1 MKKKVD
7 PTRVVTIAAAVALCA
22 AAVAGLVFVLGDS
35 DPSRAVSKVASA
47 ALILILFTPIGL
59 TGVALAARRPAL
71 AWFGYATT
79 VVAFIAFVLLTKRL
93 WDDSNILFGNADWR
107 LPGVAFLVSIACGQV
122 SLLLAW
128 ARSGTLV
135 RWLGGCAAAAIVVL
149 AALGVLEILEAGVD
163 VSDRIYG
170 VLAILYLLPVA
181 LLPLFTLGRSPDSRP
196 PQPDGATS
204 S

>member
-1 MKKKVD
+1 MEKSAG
-7 PTRVVTIAAAVALCA
+7 PIRVLMTAAALAICA

-47 ALILILFTPIGL
+47 ALILTLFTPIGL
-59 TGVALAARRPAL
+59 TGVALSVRRPAL

-93 WDDSNILFGNADWR
+93 WDDSDILFGEADWK
-107 LPGVAFLVSIACGQV
+107 LPGIAFVVSIACGQV

-149 AALGVLEILEAGVD
+149 AALGVLEILSDDVD
-163 VSDRIYG
+163 ISDRVYG
-170 VLAILYLLPVA
+170 VLVILYLLPVA
-181 LLPLFTLGRSPDSRP
+181 LLPLFTLGRSAD
-196 PQPDGATS
+196 QADAAPDGAAS
-204 S
+204 